1 MWGFAGLF
9 NVVLYIGKHFF
20 DASLLVVSPIAGA
33 IAGLIIGGIFALCES
48 DKEDKIGALLVGSV
62 VGGVFGGI
70 MIGIVKLGE
79 LILDFLK

>member
-33 IAGLIIGGIFALCES
+33 IAGLIIGGIFALRES
-48 DKEDKIGALLVGSV
+48 DKEDKIGALLSGPVLGV
-62 VGGVFGGI
+62 VFGGVA
-70 MIGIVKLGE
+70 IGIGKLIE
-79 LILDFLK
+79 LFSTF